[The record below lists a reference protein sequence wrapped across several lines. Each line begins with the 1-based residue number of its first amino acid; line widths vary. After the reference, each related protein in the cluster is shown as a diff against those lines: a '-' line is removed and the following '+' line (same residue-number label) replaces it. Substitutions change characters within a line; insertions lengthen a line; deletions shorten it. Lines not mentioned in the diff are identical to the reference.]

1 MHVVALTRWG
11 PPLEGELP
19 ALAAH
24 LNVLAYDLR
33 LRLTGGLP
41 AVFVTVGDEAEANE
55 HLEFLRAR
63 GHGAVRCDMD
73 EVPAPEDQLVPSHF
87 ELHAAAVCGSL
98 PGNRRFDVPYAE
110 ILALVHVASVTS
122 AEQTK
127 ITQEKKLSLG
137 RAVASGGLIMRKKV
151 DRIDKK
157 MTTEQEQMLYMFCRA
172 LAAPYVWK
180 ELTLHY
186 QGLGDDRKLTTAQNF
201 AELTDRLR
209 ARAPHAFYD
218 ARLLTQK
225 RRAGITSLAGGAKDR
240 RIEISTVRENDLAV
254 FLLLR
259 AHFEG
264 QL

>member
-24 LNVLAYDLR
+24 LDALAYDLR
-33 LRLTGGLP
+33 LRLAGGLP
-41 AVFVTVGDEAEANE
+41 AVFVTVDDDAEANR
-55 HLEFLRAR
+55 HVEFLRAR

-73 EVPAPEDQLVPSHF
+73 ELPAPEDQCVPLHF
-87 ELHAAAVCGSL
+87 ELSAAAVCGTL
-98 PGNRRFDVPYAE
+98 VGNRRFDVPYAE
-110 ILALVHVASVTS
+110 IMALVRAASVTS

-127 ITQEKKLSLG
+127 TTQEKKLSLG
-137 RAVASGGLIMRKKV
+137 RAVVTGGLMMRKKV

-157 MTTEQEQMLYMFCRA
+157 MTMEQEQMLYMFRRGEPS
-172 LAAPYVWK
+172 PYVWK

-209 ARAPHAFYD
+209 AHAPHAFCD
-218 ARLLTQK
+218 ERLLTQK

-240 RIEISTVRENDLAV
+240 RIEISNVRENDLTV